1 MDMIRAYDV
10 QIEKLEAEITRQAK
24 KLRRRD
30 FTVLKSVEGLGPVLA
45 MTILFALMSLPRFAP
60 QKARTGMMGWD
71 DVTPL
76 AGISPPAVQ
85 GMPLSASARSLH
97 PLMCSC

>member
-1 MDMIRAYDV
+1 MEMPETGGVNSALFPPTYPQTHV
-10 QIEKLEAEITRQAK
+10 LTYFSGVNEI
-24 KLRRRD
+24 LHD
-30 FTVLKSVEGLGPVLA
+30 H
-45 MTILFALMSLPRFAP
+45 FALMSLPRFAP